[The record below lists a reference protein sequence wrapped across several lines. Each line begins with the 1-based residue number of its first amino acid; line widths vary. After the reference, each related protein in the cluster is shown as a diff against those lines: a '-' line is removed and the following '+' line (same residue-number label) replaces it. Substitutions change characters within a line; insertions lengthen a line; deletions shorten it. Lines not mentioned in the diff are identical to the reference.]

1 MGGLTEDDGNHDGL
15 DVLSADF
22 VGVSG
27 EIGNV
32 QA

>member
-1 MGGLTEDDGNHDGL
+1 MGDLTEDDGDHHGL
-15 DVLSADF
+15 DILCADF